1 MHPGAPGSTIV
12 YNEIVEGFGV
22 RPAVHPSLL
31 ATRESAERE
40 YSAYI
45 SKTRGKEATPEISTS
60 SHYQAAVKVS
70 SRFSFGLS
78 LNIVFELSAYK
89 KK

>member
-1 MHPGAPGSTIV
+1 MNFISTHRRMHPGAPGSTIV
-12 YNEIVEGFGV
+12 YNEIIEGFGV

-45 SKTRGKEATPEISTS
+45 SKTRGKEATPEINTS
-60 SHYQAAVKVS
+60 SHYQAAVQVS
-70 SRFSFGLS
+70 SCGISESFC
-78 LNIVFELSAYK
+78 A
-89 KK
+89 